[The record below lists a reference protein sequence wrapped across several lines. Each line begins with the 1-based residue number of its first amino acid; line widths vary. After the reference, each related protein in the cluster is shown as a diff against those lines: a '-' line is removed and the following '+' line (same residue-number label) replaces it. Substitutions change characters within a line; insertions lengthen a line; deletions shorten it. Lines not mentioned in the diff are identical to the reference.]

1 MAGNYFLILVAV
13 GAGPVA
19 VEMRCLHRLTLNGK
33 WMGGRLLAW
42 FMGRFCLFKKT
53 KQNFLNG
60 YILLST
66 RYFASF
72 TLVLTAPYKGDILS
86 PTRAPPLQ
94 GACLDRMTWST
105 GSPSGFEPISP
116 LVCGLIFSALLPP
129 SLWPALSFPTYLF
142 PPV

>member
-1 MAGNYFLILVAV
+1 MAGNYFLTLAAV

-19 VEMRCLHRLTLNGK
+19 VETRGLPRLTLHGK
-33 WMGGRLLAW
+33 WMGGSCTL
-42 FMGRFCLFKKT
+42 FTGRFCLFKKT
-53 KQNFLNG
+53 KQNLLNG

-94 GACLDRMTWST
+94 GACLDRMTWCT
-105 GSPSGFEPISP
+105 GGPSRFEPTSP
-116 LVCGLIFSALLPP
+116 LVCSLIFPAVLPP
-129 SLWPALSFPTYLF
+129 SLLPALGFPIYLF